1 MTFKLFNMRIFNIW
15 LFRFFA
21 LLLFTV
27 LISCKKEPHKILA
40 ERTVMLYMAANNNL
54 ASNAY
59 DNINQ
64 MEEGIRN
71 IDGSLVVYAK
81 IFGQSPRIYRISFD
95 DSREIRSAVLK
106 SYPDHDSSDP
116 TIMKMVMED
125 MQNLA
130 PAKSYGLVLWSHA
143 SNWLPGTAKQKTRS
157 FGDDEGKTMDI
168 KALRAALPQNLDF
181 LVFDACSM
189 ASVEV
194 LYELKDITPFVLA
207 SPTEI
212 INTGMPYHQVLNGL
226 FDPDILSGLMNVA
239 RSTYEY
245 YNEKDGILRSAT
257 FSLID
262 MKKLEMLAETTR
274 SLISEMNVERVRR
287 DGIQRL
293 DLDRTSPIA
302 AFDFLDFGQR
312 HLSSENA
319 KKLEE
324 AINKVVLFKIYTSH
338 FLGFPL
344 KRFSGLSCY
353 IPDQH
358 QYNYSRYYKSLKWT
372 KRSGFNQLFW
382 WE

>member
-1 MTFKLFNMRIFNIW
+1 MFNIW
-15 LFRFFA
+15 LYRLFA
-21 LLLFTV
+21 VFILAV
-27 LISCKKEPHKILA
+27 LISCKKEPHEILA
-40 ERTVMLYMAANNNL
+40 ERTILLYMAANNNL
-54 ASNAY
+54 AGNAY

-64 MEEGIRN
+64 MEEGFRN
-71 IDGSLVVYAK
+71 IDGTLIVYAK
-81 IFGQSPRIYRISFD
+81 IFGQSPRIYRISYD
-95 DSREIRSAVLK
+95 NSREIKSAVLK

-116 TIMKMVMED
+116 KIMKMVMDD
-125 MQNLA
+125 MQKLA

-143 SNWLPGTAKQKTRS
+143 SNWLPGTSKLKTRS
-157 FGDDEGKTMDI
+157 FGDDDGRTMDI
-168 KALRAALPQNLDF
+168 KALKKALPTNLDF

-194 LYELKDITPFVLA
+194 LYELKEITPLVLA

-226 FDPDILSGLMNVA
+226 FHQDIPSGLMEVA
-239 RSTYEY
+239 RATYKY

-262 MKKLEMLAETTR
+262 MEQLETLAETTR
-274 SLISEMNVERVRR
+274 LLISEMNVKRVRR

-293 DLDRTSPIA
+293 DLDRTSPIS

-312 HLSSENA
+312 HLSFEAA

-324 AINKVVLFKIYTSH
+324 AIDKVVLFKIYTTH
-338 FLGFPL
+338 FLGVPL
-344 KRFSGLSCY
+344 KKFSGLSCY

-358 QYNYSRYYKSLKWT
+358 QYNYSRYYKSLNWT
-372 KRSGFNQLFW
+372 KKSGFNQLFW
-382 WE
+382 WER

>member
-1 MTFKLFNMRIFNIW
+1 MFKIW
-15 LFRFFA
+15 LYRLFA
-21 LLLFTV
+21 VFILAV
-27 LISCKKEPHKILA
+27 LISCKKEPHEIIA
-40 ERTVMLYMAANNNL
+40 ERTILLYMAANNNL
-54 ASNAY
+54 AGNAY

-64 MEEGIRN
+64 MEEGFRN
-71 IDGSLVVYAK
+71 IDGALIVYAK
-81 IFGQSPRIYRISFD
+81 IFGQSPRIYRISYD
-95 DSREIRSAVLK
+95 NSREIKSAVLK

-116 TIMKMVMED
+116 KIMKMVMDD
-125 MQNLA
+125 MQKLA

-143 SNWLPGTAKQKTRS
+143 SNWLPGTSKLKTRS
-157 FGDDEGKTMDI
+157 FGDDDGRTMDI
-168 KALRAALPQNLDF
+168 KALKSALPTNLDF

-194 LYELKDITPFVLA
+194 LYELKDITPLVLA

-226 FDPDILSGLMNVA
+226 FHDNIPSGLREVA
-239 RSTYEY
+239 IATYEY

-262 MKKLEMLAETTR
+262 MKQLEMLAETTKL
-274 SLISEMNVERVRR
+274 LISEMNVKRVRR

-293 DLDRTSPIA
+293 DLDRTSPIS

-312 HLSSENA
+312 HLSFEAA

-324 AINKVVLFKIYTSH
+324 AIDKVVLFKIYTTH
-338 FLGFPL
+338 FLGVPL
-344 KRFSGLSCY
+344 KKFSGLSCY

-358 QYNYSRYYKSLKWT
+358 QYNYSRYYKSLNWT
-372 KRSGFNQLFW
+372 KKSGFNQLFW
-382 WE
+382 WER